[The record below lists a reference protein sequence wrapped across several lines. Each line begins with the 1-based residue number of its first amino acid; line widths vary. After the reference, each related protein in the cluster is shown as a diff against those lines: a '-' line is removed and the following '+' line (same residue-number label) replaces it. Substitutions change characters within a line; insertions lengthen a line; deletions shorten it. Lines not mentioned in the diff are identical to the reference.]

1 MTHPVQAL
9 ARAVPP
15 VSPFPAWRGQEPLR
29 LDGNAHTITLAT
41 AAPAARGGA
50 DNPQSCNSPVAFPAF
65 AFRTSSVLKKLWI
78 TGAPPQSSR
87 VPADDGPLPC
97 ATAGDD
103 AALVG
108 IADTIDA
115 ASGAP
120 NGSLARSAL
129 VVRAGRDW
137 PVGCSKELS
146 NARTNASDL

>member
-1 MTHPVQAL
+1 M
-9 ARAVPP
+9 
-15 VSPFPAWRGQEPLR
+15 
-29 LDGNAHTITLAT
+29 DGHAHATTLAAT
-41 AAPAARGGA
+41 APAAQGGA
-50 DNPQSCNSPVAFPAF
+50 DKPRSCNSPVALPAF
-65 AFRTSSVLKKLWI
+65 AFRTSGALKKLWI

-108 IADTIDA
+108 IADTIGA
-115 ASGAP
+115 ASGAA